1 MYGIN
6 NILSSVSD
14 TLTPPESLTGYGDT
28 YIVTDLRKRGKKE
41 PNEVKSLKAFRF
53 VKNADAPK
61 LFENVEPIKPD
72 WFGVYKVFKG
82 VDNGIIYLQYTFKKD
97 YNADFLLNNYSI
109 DENAKKITLTFDYV
123 KAWNTK
129 GYTAI
134 RVSNVVMSLPVCNI
148 TFTNDIE
155 VSGLFGLYDFVE
167 GYIKALKNAQSNY
180 RANSN
185 DYKDL
190 QYNIERYQT
199 AWNKY
204 AAQESAPVESP
215 KAPAPEKAQESA
227 PVESTEPTPE
237 PEKAQESAPESPAP
251 ESEIFNDAETVEI
264 ENTPVKNAAE
274 PNWSAIEKDMARAK
288 YWSSFDPE
296 KSAKYETDYYKAVY
310 NEVLKDVPADYVDRF
325 NDIFNGKVYELIS
338 LQSKAPNA
346 AVTGNGGVSASKARK
361 YNAANDRL
369 METRA
374 KFDDYM
380 KYIARRLA
388 ANARRKEFIESTP
401 EQRENAEFEKLKKDV
416 DYLIALKKD
425 IEDFK
430 KNPTKYRAENN
441 IKEGE
446 YWKEPDSYSL
456 QNKKA
461 TFYDKLW
468 RVGAK
473 GYSNAVNKILD
484 LLRDNKLYTD
494 KHKIFSVLKNNNNY
508 NNYAANE
515 FAEMQNYDGVKVVNN
530 QSLDRLQI
538 FFDSIPADDVRTALK
553 SRGFRW
559 SPREKAWQ
567 RQYTRDA
574 VYAANNILEKYYKK
588 EGLGKPTIK
597 FEFNNNDE
605 LKAFLNDNKENLIDS
620 YIDADIADDA
630 PLNAK
635 KIAVNGVGNPPAG
648 IFNCPESELI
658 CNGFVPTYQR
668 LDDYSH
674 LIDTAEN
681 NNVLKGYGFDDTTLN
696 TLIDAVKHYK
706 QVERLAYHLK
716 ADTPEQT
723 AFNIWHWLHCNI
735 AYNYDTQGIEE
746 IRTPA
751 RTWSDRKSGVD
762 CDCLSVFTAALLI
775 NLGYHPKFEIV
786 AFANKPQFSHIYV
799 NLDGLAIDRVLP
811 TFNRRPLLITK
822 TMLMDIP
829 VYQLTGLS
837 GINAELQGVYENA
850 LRRYAHTQDGEDLL
864 NMRKTQ
870 ILVSLQGS
878 DYNGF
883 RLAGLLMPYVQGID
897 DDGSY
902 YFDNEEIANIAAN
915 ADNDVIAAEMR
926 GASEQELGKL
936 FKKIGKALKKAAK
949 KVGSAVKAVAKTTA
963 KAVTTVAKTTA
974 KATKAAVKSAV
985 NTVKATANVVKAGA
999 QAVVGKGSAAKATLK
1014 KAGQQV
1020 KAAVVQPV
1028 KTAVQNTKAVVKNVV
1043 VEPTKTAVKV
1053 TIVEPTKTLV
1063 KAVAKTIKIAGKIF
1077 KVILVKINPITV
1089 LMRNSLRLLI
1099 AVNFLGMATRLN
1111 VANMTQAAAIAAG
1124 YTAAQWNDAKKA
1136 YDRVIKFFTK
1146 MGGKRENI
1154 EKAIVNGAKKKAL
1167 FKKDYK
1173 LNSQIIEKGSD
1184 DATLSGTGVI
1194 LNGLDGLG
1202 AAVTIGSALAAVGA
1216 FFKTIWKWLCKVV
1229 PKAAKATVNV
1239 VKKVAQNDDVKK
1251 IATAA
1256 KDAAVNKAVETV
1268 TKKIGGNTTT
1278 PTTPT
1283 TPDILPPDTT
1293 PKKSNN
1299 WLKWALIAAAGV
1311 TVVGLAASGKKK
1323 RKKAA

>member
-6 NILSSVSD
+6 NILSSVSES
-14 TLTPPESLTGYGDT
+14 LTPPESLTGYGDT

-41 PNEVKSLKAFRF
+41 PNDTKAYSKGFEWRKDKRNSYGNF
-53 VKNADAPK
+53 TRDIFDLTKNKASYEKGNAVKNTDYVHIYARYNDGFLETPLTMFIPETLKGNEFRGYENNMYTRIDKNKVFNYLDDYPKLEGFITKEYYKDLFNQNIDYQIGLMNNRIKNYPQYKNESEKELKYFKLLYSNPAKYQLFSKTSGLNVTVKYRPEILENSNLIDAPVKTESPAPETKKAQESAPVESPKAPEPTPEPKTQESAPESHFVTPELVAYHISNNDFKKAIDELIYANQHPGLSKIDINKFKALLYSK
-61 LFENVEPIKPD
+61 LFTYAKQHDAESIRQ
-72 WFGVYKVFKG
+72 
-82 VDNGIIYLQYTFKKD
+82 II
-97 YNADFLLNNYSI
+97 
-109 DENAKKITLTFDYV
+109 DYV
-123 KAWNTK
+123 KQS
-129 GYTAI
+129 
-134 RVSNVVMSLPVCNI
+134 RL
-148 TFTNDIE
+148 FTPNHSIFKILDNEKI
-155 VSGLFGLYDFVE
+155 
-167 GYIKALKNAQSNY
+167 LKEQQKTESTPAPEP
-180 RANSN
+180 
-185 DYKDL
+185 K
-190 QYNIERYQT
+190 
-199 AWNKY
+199 K
-204 AAQESAPVESP
+204 AQESAPVESP
-215 KAPAPEKAQESA
+215 KAPAPERAQESA
-227 PVESTEPTPE
+227 P
-237 PEKAQESAPESPAP
+237 KISPLLKEVYRIKSKYLGAILLFKVGDYF
-251 ESEIFNDAETVEI
+251 ETFGKDAEIVS
-264 ENTPVKNAAE
+264 NTLNLPLINR
-274 PNWSAIEKDMARAK
+274 SGEKLSGFPAK
-288 YWSSFDPE
+288 Y
-296 KSAKYETDYYKAVY
+296 
-310 NEVLKDVPADYVDRF
+310 LKR
-325 NDIFNGKVYELIS
+325 N
-338 LQSKAPNA
+338 
-346 AVTGNGGVSASKARK
+346 VSALVR
-361 YNAANDRL
+361 
-369 METRA
+369 
-374 KFDDYM
+374 
-380 KYIARRLA
+380 
-388 ANARRKEFIESTP
+388 
-401 EQRENAEFEKLKKDV
+401 
-416 DYLIALKKD
+416 
-425 IEDFK
+425 
-430 KNPTKYRAENN
+430 
-441 IKEGE
+441 
-446 YWKEPDSYSL
+446 
-456 QNKKA
+456 
-461 TFYDKLW
+461 
-468 RVGAK
+468 K
-473 GYSNAVNKILD
+473 GYKVAV
-484 LLRDNKLYTD
+484 
-494 KHKIFSVLKNNNNY
+494 S
-508 NNYAANE
+508 E
-515 FAEMQNYDGVKVVNN
+515 
-530 QSLDRLQI
+530 S
-538 FFDSIPADDVRTALK
+538 
-553 SRGFRW
+553 
-559 SPREKAWQ
+559 
-567 RQYTRDA
+567 
-574 VYAANNILEKYYKK
+574 
-588 EGLGKPTIK
+588 

-620 YIDADIADDA
+620 YIDADIADES

-706 QVERLAYHLK
+706 QVARLAAHLA

-723 AFNIWHWLHCNI
+723 AFNIWHWLHCNV
-735 AYNYDTQGIEE
+735 AYNYDTTGREE

-811 TFNRRPLLITK
+811 TFNRRPMLITK

-829 VYQLTGLS
+829 VYQLSGLS

-897 DDGSY
+897 DEGGY

-926 GASEQELGKL
+926 GASESELGKL

-999 QAVVGKGSAAKATLK
+999 QAVAGKGSAAKATLK

-1146 MGGKRENI
+1146 MGGKKENI
-1154 EKAIVNGAKKKAL
+1154 QKSIVNGAKKKAL

-1239 VKKVAQNDDVKK
+1239 IKKVAQNDDVKK

-1283 TPDILPPDTT
+1283 TPDMLPPDTT

-1299 WLKWALIAAAGV
+1299 WLKWALLAAAGV